1 VSPFKRKLLLAVAI
15 GLSSLLLLAAWLL
28 STPMMDWYQ
37 DRIDGNPESGF
48 YRDLEMTTAD
58 ACLATWRPELAA
70 TRYRLYYER
79 YRTDIRRA
87 HALLAYAQALEDA
100 GRNADAIDIY
110 RKYLAEYPDH
120 DEKGEAE
127 IGVNR
132 INNSRR

>member
-1 VSPFKRKLLLAVAI
+1 MSLKRKLFLTAAI
-15 GLSSLLLLAAWLL
+15 GFPSLLLLTAWLL

-37 DRIDGNPESGF
+37 SRIDKNPGSSFSRG
-48 YRDLEMTTAD
+48 LEMTTAD

-79 YRTDIRRA
+79 YTKDIRRA
-87 HALLAYAQALEDA
+87 HALLSYAQALEDA

-110 RKYLAEYPDH
+110 RKYLAEYPDQE
-120 DEKGEAE
+120 EKAEAE